1 MAKIIEFYVPASFQK
16 KVKWI
21 SSPDRGEVIELCPH
35 DEGDTNVIPV
45 LEEVVRVEEYLVLKE
60 EVRIRRVR
68 ASLDSIALASSSIP
82 GDAAYTWHRPFRRV
96 SHVLATIGAGATV
109 WLPH

>member
-1 MAKIIEFYVPASFQK
+1 MAKVIEFYVPTSFHQ
-16 KVKWI
+16 KVKWT
-21 SSPDRGEVIELCPH
+21 SSPVRNEVIELCPH
-35 DEGDTNVIPV
+35 DEGETKIIAVF
-45 LEEVVRVEEYLVLKE
+45 EEVVRVEQYLVLKE

-96 SHVLATIGAGATV
+96 SHVLATIGAGAMV